1 MASTTEDEAMAPAL
15 TPHLQFL
22 YAAYGSDLDPTT
34 IPTSLRSDFDQ
45 LVEAADVRN
54 MRPKVEP
61 SYSCAEKLALESWAS
76 QVNHQIRTRIL
87 SYQCPTASASTFDS
101 GSSSYTQRPI
111 YTSRSEHQLFRIPEL
126 LDTVLGYAGP
136 VAQMQALRVSKRWRT
151 SALDVI
157 RSRKNSD
164 AFQTQQLSLPKEYG
178 QTIDDATGIPLQPS
192 SEKVEQ
198 FELQF
203 TINPYLQ
210 AFFAENDQIT
220 HRLGRWEICLN
231 AAATPET
238 LTLNTFLSSKV
249 LLDAVASMHITNP
262 PCRAIGLY
270 HHNSSMM
277 AKCGWKRLLAR
288 LGNNDDIRIG
298 ELLDA
303 LKRSAPTVLTAWV
316 RNSEWLAY
324 GILQHTHW
332 IDDVWILPGV
342 PTIELHL
349 DNVDMSDSAI
359 HIDEVKI
366 GAATMDTFNAA
377 ATASLGLRSHVT
389 RIAEMNA
396 MPFRRSRERAWISED
411 LIEPA
416 ESTTGRHPINWDM

>member
-198 FELQF
+198 FEL
-203 TINPYLQ
+203 
-210 AFFAENDQIT
+210 
-220 HRLGRWEICLN
+220 
-231 AAATPET
+231 
-238 LTLNTFLSSKV
+238 KV

>member
-198 FELQF
+198 FEL
-203 TINPYLQ
+203 YVH
-210 AFFAENDQIT
+210 QIMA
-220 HRLGRWEICLN
+220 RW
-231 AAATPET
+231 PKSK
-238 LTLNTFLSSKV
+238 SSK
-249 LLDAVASMHITNP
+249 SIYFP
-262 PCRAIGLY
+262 
-270 HHNSSMM
+270 
-277 AKCGWKRLLAR
+277 AKFTQL
-288 LGNNDDIRIG
+288 
-298 ELLDA
+298 
-303 LKRSAPTVLTAWV
+303 
-316 RNSEWLAY
+316 
-324 GILQHTHW
+324 
-332 IDDVWILPGV
+332 
-342 PTIELHL
+342 
-349 DNVDMSDSAI
+349 
-359 HIDEVKI
+359 
-366 GAATMDTFNAA
+366 
-377 ATASLGLRSHVT
+377 
-389 RIAEMNA
+389 
-396 MPFRRSRERAWISED
+396 
-411 LIEPA
+411 
-416 ESTTGRHPINWDM
+416 